1 MKSVGSP
8 SFLLFCASVF
18 VLSDTS
24 SDSPRPRILHGTKGM
39 PLTLPVMTR
48 FPLHGVDI
56 QGSWSKTKPDHSHLV
71 SFENGGVIKKRLLR
85 NRISLNLSDASLLI
99 HRLDESSEGEY
110 KLELN
115 IELSE
120 HNREQLMHKVETV
133 YVTVDVPVSTPT
145 IEKRAAYELI
155 EDRDNVTWTCS
166 VTSGTKVQYQWLKD
180 NLPIRPDERH
190 IFSPTNN
197 TLVVQPVRKEDIGRY
212 TCLVRNYISQRQSP
226 SADLNIYY
234 GPYNLAIKSHQGLK
248 TGEVFMV
255 DPSEVV
261 LFDCFADSNPPN
273 SCVWISKNGNRTEVV
288 MTGLQ
293 LEVNPHELAQ
303 AKEFVVRAF
312 NNVTQKED
320 EAQFL
325 VVASPGSA
333 GKQKLT
339 HKETFLSPLAAITL
353 CCPLIIIVCGLLLF
367 KRTCHAKRVIITM
380 KDTLSK
386 RPITEQKRP
395 HRSGHEDAT
404 EDFGIYEFVAIPGRL
419 DSTQASCR
427 SLAHPESTQDLH
439 TTIYDVIRRIP
450 ETPTLSLLK

>member
-1 MKSVGSP
+1 MKSVRSP
-8 SFLLFCASVF
+8 AFLLICASVF

-24 SDSPRPRILHGTKGM
+24 SESPRPRVIHGTKGK
-39 PLTLPVMTR
+39 PLTLPVLTR
-48 FPLHGVDI
+48 FPLHGIDI

-71 SFENGGVIKKRLLR
+71 SFKNGGVIKNRLWR
-85 NRISLNLSDASLLI
+85 NRISLSLSDASLII

-120 HNREQLMHKVETV
+120 HNPEQLMHKVETV

-145 IEKRAAYELI
+145 IEKRPAYELI

-180 NLPIRPDERH
+180 NLPVRPDERH
-190 IFSPTNN
+190 VFSPTND
-197 TLVVQPVRKEDIGRY
+197 TLLVQPVRKEDIGRY
-212 TCLVRNYISQRQSP
+212 TCLVRNHISKSQSQ
-226 SADLNIYY
+226 SMDLNIYY

-255 DPSEVV
+255 DPSELV

-273 SCVWISKNGNRTEVV
+273 SCVWISKTGNRTEVV
-288 MTGLQ
+288 MTGLRF
-293 LEVNPHELAQ
+293 EVNPHELAH

-320 EAQFL
+320 EAQFF
-325 VVASPGSA
+325 VMAGTGS
-333 GKQKLT
+333 GKQKIT
-339 HKETFLSPLAAITL
+339 QNETFLSPLAAIVL
-353 CCPLIIIVCGLLLF
+353 CCPVIIIACGLLLF
-367 KRTCHAKRVIITM
+367 KRTCHPRRVIITM